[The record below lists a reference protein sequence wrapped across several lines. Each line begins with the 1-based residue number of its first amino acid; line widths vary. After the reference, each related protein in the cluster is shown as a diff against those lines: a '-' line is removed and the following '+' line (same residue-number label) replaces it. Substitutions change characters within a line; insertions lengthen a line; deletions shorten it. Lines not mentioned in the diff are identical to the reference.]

1 MPRAK
6 APSCARCKRY
16 RQPPCRDARAD
27 EQVLARLGLVS
38 LERHALRVVL
48 VPAPRPS
55 HGSHQVR
62 AVESQNPTW
71 YRELYARRGVGA
83 NMRKRVVRALRSVAA
98 GCVRQQWRAMDD
110 EVLELL
116 DQYDDL
122 GPEGRPTR

>member
-1 MPRAK
+1 MRAK

-16 RQPPCRDARAD
+16 RQPPCRDATAD
-27 EQVLARLGLVS
+27 ERALARLGLAS
-38 LERHALRVVL
+38 LEQHALRIAL

-55 HGSHQVR
+55 FPSHKIRVI
-62 AVESQNPTW
+62 ESHNPAW

-83 NMRKRVVRALRSVAA
+83 NMRQRVLRALRAIAA

-122 GPEGRPTR
+122 GPEGRRTQ